1 MSKVISVNI
10 SNGGIPKLPVPKAEV
25 QEKGLAGD
33 GRSHEKHWH
42 LDRAVSLMDIE
53 TLNVL
58 KEDGYPLEPGAIG
71 ENVTTESLDMT
82 SLNVGDKLTFSGGVV
97 IEITELRKPCY
108 VLDPLGK
115 SLKTD
120 IVGRCG
126 YLAKVVNEGSLEAG
140 ETITIEPV

>member
-10 SNGGIPKLPVPKAEV
+10 SGGGIPKLPVQKVEV
-25 QEKGLAGD
+25 QTMGLEGD

-58 KEDGYPLEPGAIG
+58 TEDGYPLEPGAIG
-71 ENVTTESLDMT
+71 ENVTTEALDMS
-82 SLNVGDKLTFSGGVV
+82 SLNIGDTLTFSGGVV
-97 IEITELRKPCY
+97 IELTELRKPCY
-108 VLDPLGK
+108 VLDPLGE
-115 SLKTD
+115 SLKKD

-126 YLAKVVNEGSLEAG
+126 YLAKVIQAGTLEQG
-140 ETITIEPV
+140 ETITVTST

>member
-10 SNGGIPKLPVPKAEV
+10 SSGGIPKLPVPIAEV
-25 QEKGLAGD
+25 QEKGLEGD
-33 GRSHEKHWH
+33 GRNHEKHWNVN
-42 LDRAVSLMDIE
+42 RAVSLMDIE

-71 ENVTTESLDMT
+71 ENLTTESLDMT
-82 SLNVGDKLTFSGGVV
+82 ALNVGDTLTFSGGVI
-97 IEITELRKPCY
+97 IELTELRKPCY

-120 IVGRCG
+120 IIGRCG
-126 YLAKVVNEGSLEAG
+126 YLARVIHAGTLEAG
-140 ETITIEPV
+140 ETISVTST